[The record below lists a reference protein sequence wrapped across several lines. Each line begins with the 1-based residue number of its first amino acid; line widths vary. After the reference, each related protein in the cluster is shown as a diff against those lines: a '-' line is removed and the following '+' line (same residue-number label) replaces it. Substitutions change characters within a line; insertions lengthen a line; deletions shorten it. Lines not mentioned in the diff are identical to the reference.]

1 MTAEKITVTIPFE
14 LKGQL
19 VALKDELK
27 TSMSTIYKE
36 ALEAYIEKKEME
48 KWQKGAEL
56 AKKDKNYLHFISEIS
71 NDAGDIYD
79 YAG

>member
-19 VALKDELK
+19 IALKNELK
-27 TSMSTIYKE
+27 SSMSTIYKE
-36 ALEAYIEKKEME
+36 ALEAYIEKKEIE
-48 KWQKGAEL
+48 KWQKGAEM
-56 AKKDKNYLHFISEIS
+56 AQKDKNYLNFINEIG
-71 NDAGDIYD
+71 NDTGDIYD

>member
-19 VALKDELK
+19 VALKNELK

-36 ALEAYIEKKEME
+36 ALEAYIEKKEIE
-48 KWQKGAEL
+48 KWHKGAKIASQDE
-56 AKKDKNYLHFISEIS
+56 NYLQFISEIS
-71 NDAGDIYD
+71 NDAGDVYD
-79 YAG
+79 YAR